1 MRSQISVEGPRI
13 QSTLTSSTL
22 ITVVLDRLPAVP
34 VLLSVLSGS
43 FLLLSTSEVVAPAVA
58 PVGGVGVLAQ
68 AANSAAHA
76 KTARSRPNFIKFSE
90 SDAKKFA

>member
-1 MRSQISVEGPRI
+1 M
-13 QSTLTSSTL
+13 
-22 ITVVLDRLPAVP
+22 
-34 VLLSVLSGS
+34 
-43 FLLLSTSEVVAPAVA
+43 LLSTRAVEAPALL

-76 KTARSRPNFIKFSE
+76 KTARRRPNFIKFSE